1 MAPKKDPNAPKRPMS
16 AYFLFMG
23 DKRAEVKEKNP
34 DFKIGDI
41 AKVGYRVDFID
52 SGLYGW
58 FVFCRTVTFFAQE
71 MGRMWGEID
80 AKDKDKYQ
88 KEADKLKIQYEKDK
102 AAYEAGK

>member
-1 MAPKKDPNAPKRPMS
+1 MS

-23 DKRAEVKEKNP
+23 DKRAKVRQKNP

-41 AKVGYRVDFID
+41 AKG
-52 SGLYGW
+52 
-58 FVFCRTVTFFAQE
+58 
-71 MGRMWGEID
+71 MGKIWGEINV
-80 AKDKDKYQ
+80 KDKDKYQ